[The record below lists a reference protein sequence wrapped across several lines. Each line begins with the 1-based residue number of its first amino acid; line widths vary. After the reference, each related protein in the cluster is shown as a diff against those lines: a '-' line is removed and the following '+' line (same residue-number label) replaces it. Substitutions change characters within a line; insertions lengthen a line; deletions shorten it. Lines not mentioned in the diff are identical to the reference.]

1 MIELR
6 FKGVERSIQAV
17 PGEITN
23 LVIEVPSMLYR
34 ILKGLFLE
42 DDDQLIV
49 SKNSDLI
56 SPSKEVLFIKSLFD
70 LNPNSKKVLTMIYKQ
85 ASKAYINDERK
96 KAIDNINREIS
107 DLLDDISSEF
117 NYPMTFER
125 EFGIDKI
132 MQASSFSFSCVESV
146 VFLNDFLS
154 YLRAI
159 QEISQC
165 HYIITFDLFSVLETE
180 KVSDLQNELSL
191 MGLTLINLASSCKNE
206 SSLIKNTIVIDSDY
220 CEI

>member
-6 FKGVERSIQAV
+6 FKGIEKSIEAV

-42 DDDQLIV
+42 DDEQIFV
-49 SKNSDLI
+49 TKNADLV
-56 SPSKEVLFIKSLFD
+56 SPSKEVLFIKSLLD

-85 ASKAYINDERK
+85 ASKAYMNDDRK

-117 NYPMTFER
+117 NYPMTFDR
-125 EFGIDKI
+125 EFGIDKL
-132 MQASSFSFSCVESV
+132 MQTSSFSFSCAESND
-146 VFLNDFLS
+146 FLNDFLS

-165 HYIITFDLFSVLETE
+165 HFIITFDLFSILETE
-180 KVSDLQNELSL
+180 KIPDLQNELAL
-191 MGLTLINLASSCKNE
+191 MGLTLLNLTSSSRNE
-206 SSLIKNTIVIDSDY
+206 GSLIKNTTIIDSDY

>member
-6 FKGVERSIQAV
+6 FKGIEKSIEAA

-42 DDDQLIV
+42 DDEQIFV
-49 SKNSDLI
+49 TKNADLI
-56 SPSKEVLFIKSLFD
+56 SPSKEVLFIKSLLD

-85 ASKAYINDERK
+85 ASKAYMNDERK

-117 NYPMTFER
+117 NYPMTFDR
-125 EFGIDKI
+125 EFGIDKL
-132 MQASSFSFSCVESV
+132 MQTSSFSFSCAESND
-146 VFLNDFLS
+146 FLNDFLS

-165 HYIITFDLFSVLETE
+165 HFIITFDLFSILETE
-180 KVSDLQNELSL
+180 KIPDLKNELAL
-191 MGLTLINLASSCKNE
+191 MGLTLINLTSSSRNE
-206 SSLIKNTIVIDSDY
+206 GSLIKNTTIIDSDY